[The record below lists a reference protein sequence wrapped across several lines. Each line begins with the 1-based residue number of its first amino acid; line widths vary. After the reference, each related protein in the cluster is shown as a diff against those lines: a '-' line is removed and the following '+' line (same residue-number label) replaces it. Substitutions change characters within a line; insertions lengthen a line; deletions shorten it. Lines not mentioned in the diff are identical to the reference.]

1 FKFRQTFWKFLKPLG
16 VFIYL
21 QYFEALTTFRRP
33 ALLSAAFDC
42 IPSFCSLFS
51 KDPTFCKVRFGLP
64 KLPKALPEAALSAD
78 RLL

>member
-21 QYFEALTTFRRP
+21 QHLEALTAFRRP
-33 ALLSAAFDC
+33 TLFSAAFDC

-51 KDPTFCKVRFGLP
+51 KTPTFCKVRFGLP
-64 KLPKALPEAALSAD
+64 KPLKALPGQYLQPTDS
-78 RLL
+78 